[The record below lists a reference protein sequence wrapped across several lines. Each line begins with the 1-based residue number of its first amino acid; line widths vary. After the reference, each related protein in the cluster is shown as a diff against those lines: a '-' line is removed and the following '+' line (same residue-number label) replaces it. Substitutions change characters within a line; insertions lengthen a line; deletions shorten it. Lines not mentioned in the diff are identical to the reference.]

1 MFFYNFLTKDRT
13 KIMNF
18 FTVVLLT
25 LIIATVSV
33 FFLNF
38 ILWISFKNLPRV
50 SFSNALFLFTKK
62 QIFPLWL
69 FNAAFLMAL
78 QFFIMFIIR
87 KFLVSEIIY
96 GLFISIVGIAEYFKI
111 QSRNEPIL
119 PGDLTATTNLSEVT
133 TFVPKILLISASIL
147 ILGLIIFC
155 IWYYKRDYTVF
166 SLYWENII
174 IACFIILMGHLFI
187 NRPIPR
193 IDNTFNK
200 LGDYTRYR
208 FDATLDASTN
218 GIVIS
223 FANNLIND
231 FFQGNHYVHTKGL
244 YNDYNIKKI
253 TQKYTKYAN
262 KINKNRPNT
271 TFKGQTVI
279 YVLSET
285 YTRPANIPTLKLDK
299 NPTPHMDEILKNNL
313 SGHMVSA
320 GYGGGTANMEYMADT
335 GMSYSFFNPQLQTPF
350 IQVVP
355 QQKVLPAVSDMFQN
369 KIAIH
374 PFLPNYYNRP
384 GVFKKLGFQ
393 KFYTRDNLEGL
404 SKIENGKYYSDEGA
418 YNNTLS
424 RLSKNKNKSQYIELI
439 TMQNHMPYATTEY
452 KHDYHILAPNENS
465 TNRRAQES
473 YIQGLHYTDDAT
485 WDFLNKL
492 NQNKRPITVV
502 FYGDHWP
509 GIYQFM
515 PPVGNHQIQTHMTDY
530 FIYQND
536 AAKKKNGTYKVEKN
550 KVVAPNEFTPMMLQL
565 NGMKVSPYYALL
577 TKVHKELPAIA
588 QWDRHPSNIHF
599 VNNIGIDNKD
609 NNLIDE
615 KMLTHKQRK
624 LLHEY
629 ELIQY
634 DLASNHAKQYS
645 VKQGFY
651 KLPK

>member
-1 MFFYNFLTKDRT
+1 MFFYNFLVKDRT

-18 FTVVLLT
+18 LTVVLLT
-25 LIIATVSV
+25 MIIATLSV

-38 ILWISFKNLPRV
+38 VLWMSFKNLPRI
-50 SFSNALFLFTKK
+50 SFANTLFLFTKK
-62 QIFPLWL
+62 EIFPLWL

-78 QFFIMFIIR
+78 QFFIMIILR
-87 KFLVSEIIY
+87 KFWVSEIIY
-96 GLFISIVGIAEYFKI
+96 GVFIGVIGIAEYFKI

-119 PGDLTATTNLSEVT
+119 PGDLTATTNLTDIT
-133 TFVPKILLISASIL
+133 TFVPKMVLVGASIL
-147 ILGLIIFC
+147 AVALLIFAIL
-155 IWYYKRDYTVF
+155 YYKHDYTVF
-166 SLYWENII
+166 PLYWENII
-174 IACFIILMGHLFI
+174 VACFILLMGHLFI
-187 NRPIPR
+187 NRPVPR
-193 IDNTFNK
+193 IDNTFNA

-218 GIVIS
+218 GIVVS

-231 FFQGNHYVHTKGL
+231 FFQGNHYVHNQ
-244 YNDYNIKKI
+244 YSEERIRHIVN
-253 TQKYTKYAN
+253 KYKKYAN
-262 KINKNRPNT
+262 KINESRPHS

-285 YTRPANIPTLKLDK
+285 YTRPANIPHLKLDK
-299 NPTPHMDEILKNNL
+299 NPTPFMDQILHNNL

-320 GYGGGTANMEYMADT
+320 GYGGGTANMEWMADT

-355 QQKVLPAVSDMFQN
+355 QQKRVPAVSDMFQE

-384 GVFKKLGFQ
+384 GVFKKLGYQ
-393 KFYTRDNLEGL
+393 AFYSKNDLQGL
-404 SKIENGKYYSDEGA
+404 SKIEDGRYYSDEGA
-418 YNNTLS
+418 YNNTLT
-424 RLSKNKNKSQYIELI
+424 RLSENKNKSQYIELI

-452 KHDYHILAPNENS
+452 KHDYHILAPNETS
-465 TNRRAQES
+465 VNRRAQES

-485 WDFLNKL
+485 WNFLNSL

-515 PPVGNHQIQTHMTDY
+515 PPVGNRQIQTHMTDY

-536 AAKKKNGTYKVEKN
+536 AAKKKNGTYHVGKN
-550 KVVAPNEFTPMMLQL
+550 KVVAPNEFTPMMLQY

-577 TKVHKELPAIA
+577 TRVHKELPAIA
-588 QWDRHPSNIHF
+588 QWDRHPNNIHF
-599 VNNIGIDNKD
+599 VNNIGLDNKD

-615 KMLTHKQRK
+615 QSLTKKQKK

-634 DLASNHAKQYS
+634 DLSANHAKQYS
-645 VKQGFY
+645 VKDGLY